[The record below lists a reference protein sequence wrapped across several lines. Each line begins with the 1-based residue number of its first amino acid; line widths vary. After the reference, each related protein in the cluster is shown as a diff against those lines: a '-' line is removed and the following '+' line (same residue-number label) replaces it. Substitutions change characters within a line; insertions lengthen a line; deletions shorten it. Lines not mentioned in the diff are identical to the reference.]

1 MNLLQLLQILKT
13 RRRIV
18 LITMMLTLL
27 TTVAVSLI
35 MPKTYKG
42 TATLV
47 LNFKGVDP
55 VTGAT
60 LPAQLVPGYM
70 DTQVDIINS
79 KSVALKVVDDLKLVD
94 DPEYQK
100 SFAKATE
107 GKGSLRDWI
116 GESLLKTI
124 EAVPSRESS
133 VLNISVKGPNP
144 VIAAAMTNAFAAA
157 YQETNLE
164 LKLNPLKKA
173 SAYFHDQIKRL
184 RESVDTAQQRLTRYQ
199 QEQGIVNSDSRLDI
213 ENARLNELSTQLVAV
228 QGQLMEAQSRVEEAK
243 HSKADESPDVVASPL
258 IQNIKSE
265 LMRAEGR
272 LAYMSTRVTVE
283 HPLYQ
288 ATQAE
293 VKQLRSA
300 LNANMHVTLKSV
312 ENNAEIIKEREADV
326 HNALGI
332 QKARVL
338 KVSRARNQLAI
349 LSKEVESA
357 QRSYENATQ
366 RLAQLHLE
374 GQANLSDIAVLT
386 RAEPPFRASS
396 PRLTLNAL
404 LAIVIGTMLGMV
416 FGLVAELFDR
426 RVRSVNEMAE
436 ALQAPVLGAIK
447 WDVIKPRGLGLTGLL
462 LPQN

>member
-1 MNLLQLLQILKT
+1 VNLLPLLQILNT

-27 TTVAVSLI
+27 TAVAVSLI

-42 TATLV
+42 SATLV

-70 DTQVDIINS
+70 DTQIDIINS
-79 KSVALKVVDDLKLVD
+79 KSVALKVVDHLKLVD
-94 DPEYQK
+94 DPYYQK
-100 SFAKATE
+100 SFAKATG

-116 GESLLKTI
+116 GESLLKRVD
-124 EAVPSRESS
+124 AVSSRESS
-133 VLNISVKGPNP
+133 VLDISVKGSDP
-144 VIAAAMTNAFAAA
+144 VAAAAMTNAFAAA

-173 SAYFHDQIKRL
+173 SAYFEDQIKRL
-184 RESVDTAQQRLTRYQ
+184 RAGVTTAQLRFTRYQ
-199 QEQGIVNSDSRLDI
+199 QEHTIVNSDSRPDI

-228 QGQLMEAQSRVEEAK
+228 QGQLIEAQSRVQEAM
-243 HSKADESPDVVASPL
+243 HSGAAGSPDVVANPL

-272 LAYMSTRVTVE
+272 LALLTARVTAA

-293 VKQLRSA
+293 VTRLRGA
-300 LNANMHVTLKSV
+300 LNANMRVTLDSV
-312 ENNAEIIKEREADV
+312 ENTAKIIKAREADIR
-326 HNALGI
+326 NAFEI
-332 QKARVL
+332 QKAKVL
-338 KVSRARNQLAI
+338 DASRARTQLDI
-349 LSKEVESA
+349 LSKEVDSA

-366 RLAQLHLE
+366 RLAQLNLE
-374 GQANLSDIAVLT
+374 GHANLSDIELLT
-386 RAEPPFRASS
+386 PAEPPFQASS

-404 LAIVIGTMLGMV
+404 LAIIMGTMLGTV
-416 FGLVAELFDR
+416 FALVAELFDR
-426 RVRSVNEMAE
+426 RIRSINEMAE
-436 ALQAPVLGAIK
+436 ALQAPVLGALK
-447 WDVIKPRGLGLTGLL
+447 WVVIKPPSLGWSGLL
-462 LPQN
+462 RPHN